1 MSIILAIET
10 ATPSCSAALRID
22 GEVVVRAEVGNNIH
36 SQVLLGMIESLLAEA
51 QLSTQD
57 LDAVSVGQGPGSFTG
72 LRIGVGVGQG
82 LAFGANCPMI
92 GVSSLD
98 ALALQSSALQ
108 ASGDNSV
115 IAAIDARMGE
125 VYWCEYQKIGDQ
137 IKRLSGLKVTP
148 PEEVQ
153 FLDVDANAGIKGV
166 LVGNAW
172 SAYPDQFSAL
182 NERSTEIQSSI
193 VYPSAGSLLRLAE
206 EQYRQRKWLSAA
218 LFAPIYVRNDV
229 AKKSTK
235 KLPGTRD
242 ELV

>member
-1 MSIILAIET
+1 
-10 ATPSCSAALRID
+10 
-22 GEVVVRAEVGNNIH
+22 VVVRAEVGNNIH
-36 SQVLLGMIESLLAEA
+36 SQVLLGMIESLLDEA
-51 QLSTQD
+51 QLSAQA

-98 ALALQSSALQ
+98 ALALQASALQ
-108 ASGDNSV
+108 ASALQAARHNSI

-125 VYWCEYQKIGDQ
+125 VYWCEYQNTGDQ
-137 IKRLSGLKVTP
+137 IKRLSGLCVTP
-148 PEEVQ
+148 PAEVQ
-153 FLDVDANAGIKGV
+153 FSDAVTNPNAKGV

-182 NERSTEIQSSI
+182 SERSTEIQSSI
-193 VYPSAGSLLRLAE
+193 IYPSAGSLLCLAE
-206 EQYRQRKWLSAA
+206 EQYRQRNWLSAA

-235 KLPGTRD
+235 KLPGRRP
-242 ELV
+242 E

>member
-36 SQVLLGMIESLLAEA
+36 SQVLLGMIESLLFEA
-51 QLSTQD
+51 QLSVQA

-98 ALALQSSALQ
+98 ALALQASDLQ
-108 ASGDNSV
+108 ALGSNSI

-125 VYWCEYQKIGDQ
+125 VYWCEYQKNGDQ
-137 IKRLSGLKVTP
+137 IKRLSGLQVTP
-148 PEEVQ
+148 PAEVY
-153 FLDVDANAGIKGV
+153 FSDADTTGV
-166 LVGNAW
+166 GVGNAW
-172 SAYPDQFSAL
+172 LAYPDQFSAL
-182 NERSTEIQSSI
+182 SKGAIEIQNSI
-193 VYPSAGSLLRLAE
+193 VYPSAGSLLCLAE
-206 EQYRQRKWLSAA
+206 EQYRQQKWLSAA

-235 KLPGTRD
+235 RLPGRRPPD
-242 ELV
+242 GQPA

>member
-36 SQVLLGMIESLLAEA
+36 SQVLLGMIESLLDEA
-51 QLSTQD
+51 QLSAQA

-98 ALALQSSALQ
+98 ALALQASILQ
-108 ASGDNSV
+108 ASRDNSI

-125 VYWCEYQKIGDQ
+125 VYWCEYQKTGDK
-137 IKRLSGLKVTP
+137 IKRLSGLCVTP
-148 PEEVQ
+148 PAEVQ
-153 FLDVDANAGIKGV
+153 FSDAVAAGV

-182 NERSTEIQSSI
+182 SERSTEIQSSI
-193 VYPSAGSLLRLAE
+193 IYPSAGSLLCLAE
-206 EQYRQRKWLSAA
+206 EQYRQRKWLSAG

-235 KLPGTRD
+235 KLPGRRP
-242 ELV
+242 E

>member
-1 MSIILAIET
+1 MSTILAIET

-51 QLSTQD
+51 QLGPQA
-57 LDAVSVGQGPGSFTG
+57 LDAVTVGQGPGSFTG

-98 ALALQSSALQ
+98 ALALQAL
-108 ASGDNSV
+108 GDNSV

-137 IKRLSGLKVTP
+137 IKRLSGLQVTP
-148 PEEVQ
+148 PTAVK
-153 FLDVDANAGIKGV
+153 FSNADVRGV
-166 LVGNAW
+166 VVGSAW
-172 SAYPDQFSAL
+172 SAYPNQFSAL
-182 NERSTEIQSSI
+182 NEWSAEIQSSI

-218 LFAPIYVRNDV
+218 LFAPMYVRNDV

-235 KLPGTRD
+235 KLPGRRP
-242 ELV
+242 E

>member
-36 SQVLLGMIESLLAEA
+36 SQVLLGMIESLLDEA
-51 QLSTQD
+51 QLSAQA

-98 ALALQSSALQ
+98 ALALQASVLQ
-108 ASGDNSV
+108 ASRDNSI

-125 VYWCEYQKIGDQ
+125 VYWCEYQKTGDK
-137 IKRLSGLKVTP
+137 IKRLSGLCVTP
-148 PEEVQ
+148 PAEVQ
-153 FLDVDANAGIKGV
+153 FSDAVAAGV

-182 NERSTEIQSSI
+182 SERSTEIQSSI
-193 VYPSAGSLLRLAE
+193 IYPSAGSLLCLAE
-206 EQYRQRKWLSAA
+206 EQYRQRKWLSAG

-235 KLPGTRD
+235 KLPGRRP
-242 ELV
+242 E

>member
-10 ATPSCSAALRID
+10 ATPSCSAALRIG

-51 QLSTQD
+51 QLGTQA

-98 ALALQSSALQ
+98 ALALQASALQ
-108 ASGDNSV
+108 TPRDNSI

-125 VYWCEYQKIGDQ
+125 VYWCEYQKIGDS
-137 IKRLSGLKVTP
+137 IKRVSGLRVTP
-148 PEEVQ
+148 PAEVR
-153 FLDVDANAGIKGV
+153 FSDADVAGV
-166 LVGNAW
+166 VVGNAW
-172 SAYPDQFSAL
+172 SAYPDQFSGL
-182 NERSTEIQSSI
+182 SECLTEIQNSI
-193 VYPSAGSLLRLAE
+193 VYPSAGALLCLAE
-206 EQYRQRKWLSAA
+206 EQYIQRKWLPAA
-218 LFAPIYVRNDV
+218 VFAPIYVRNDV

-235 KLPGTRD
+235 KLPGRRPRVGD
-242 ELV
+242 PG

>member
-36 SQVLLGMIESLLAEA
+36 SQVLLGMIESLLDEA
-51 QLSTQD
+51 QLSAQA

-98 ALALQSSALQ
+98 ALALQ
-108 ASGDNSV
+108 ASRDNSI

-125 VYWCEYQKIGDQ
+125 VYWCEYQKTGDQ
-137 IKRLSGLKVTP
+137 IKRLSGLCVSP
-148 PEEVQ
+148 PAEVQ
-153 FLDVDANAGIKGV
+153 FSDAVAAGV

-182 NERSTEIQSSI
+182 SERSTEIQSSI
-193 VYPSAGSLLRLAE
+193 IYPSAGSLLCLAE
-206 EQYRQRKWLSAA
+206 EQYRQRKWLSAG

-235 KLPGTRD
+235 KLPGRRP
-242 ELV
+242 E